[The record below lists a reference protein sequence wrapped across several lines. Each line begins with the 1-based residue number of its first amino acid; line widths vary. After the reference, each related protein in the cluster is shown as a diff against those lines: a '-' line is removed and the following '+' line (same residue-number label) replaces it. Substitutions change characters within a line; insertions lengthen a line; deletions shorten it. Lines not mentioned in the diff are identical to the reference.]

1 MSHNLDKVYVVD
13 FESNGLVS
21 EATKIWTMGIG
32 WQNKEGNWVVKSTT
46 DYNDMKKVLGN
57 PENTIVCHNLIR
69 FDVPLYE
76 KIIGEKVQA
85 SLVDSLGLSWYLY
98 PERGQAE
105 HGLAVWGEFFGV
117 PKPKIDDWDNLTVE
131 EYCHRVEEDI
141 KINIKLW
148 VKQYEYLKKIYDDP
162 KDIIRI
168 INYLNF
174 KLTCLKI
181 QEEDGILIDVEQCK
195 KNLEFLQGIETEKKS
210 LLEAAMPK
218 IPIVK
223 TVTKPKVMFKK
234 NGSLSVAGEKWF
246 AILEENNIPR
256 DYEGELNITTGYDE
270 PNAGS
275 PTQVKDWLMKL
286 GWKPILFEDG
296 RNGKVPQVRDKEKM
310 LCKSVLALR
319 EVEPAI
325 EHLEGLSVVTHR
337 AGYLKGFLE
346 KVDENGYAVAF
357 AHGFTKTLRL
367 KHAKPFV
374 NLPKPTSPYGDL
386 VRGVMIAP
394 EGSILVGSDVSSL
407 EDKMKQISIY
417 PYDPEYVEDMNRPG
431 WDAHLDIGIRSGMIS
446 QDESDFFRWYKK
458 KDRKREDLPE
468 SFKALSDEQLSEEF
482 EKVTKKRA
490 VAKTVN
496 YACTYGAGVA
506 KIAESSSLPQKDAK
520 KLHTGYWERNWS
532 VKKYAEDQKVKNV
545 EGKSWIW
552 NPITNF
558 YYFLAS
564 EKDRFSACNQSAGVR
579 VFDGYVYEM
588 IKRGVRPIFQA
599 HDEVLLRVKKEDV
612 DSTTSA
618 LKEAINKVNAQYKFP
633 VEIEIDI
640 QTGMTYA
647 DVH

>member
-1 MSHNLDKVYVVD
+1 MMNLDKVYVID
-13 FESNGLVS
+13 AESNGLVPES
-21 EATKIWTMGIG
+21 TKIWCMGIG

-46 DYNDMKKVLGN
+46 NYDDMRKVLGN
-57 PENTIVCHNLIR
+57 PENTVVCHNLIR

-76 KIIGEKVQA
+76 KHLGIKVQA

-98 PERGQAE
+98 PERGQQE
-105 HGLAVWGEFFGV
+105 HGLAVWGEYFGV

-148 VKQYEYLKKIYDDP
+148 VKQYEYLKKIYDSP
-162 KDIIRI
+162 KDIVRI

-195 KNLEFLQGIETEKKS
+195 KNLEFLQGIENEKKT

-234 NGSLSVAGEKWF
+234 DGSLSVAGNRWF
-246 AILEENNIPR
+246 ELLEENNIPR
-256 DYEGELNITTGYDE
+256 DFEGELNITTGFEE

-346 KVDENGYAVAF
+346 KVDERGYAPAM

-394 EGSILVGSDVSSL
+394 EGSVLIGSDVSSL

-431 WDAHLDIGIRSGMIS
+431 WDAHLDIGVRSGMIS

-458 KDRKREDLPE
+458 KDKKREDLPE

-599 HDEVLLRVKKEDV
+599 HDEVLLRVKDEDV
-612 DSTTSA
+612 DSTVNA
-618 LKEAINKVNAQYKFP
+618 LRESINKVNAQYKFP

-640 QTGMTYA
+640 QTGKTYA

>member
-1 MSHNLDKVYVVD
+1 MNLDKVYVID
-13 FESNGLVS
+13 AESNGLVPES
-21 EATKIWTMGIG
+21 TKIWCMGIG
-32 WQNKEGNWVVKSTT
+32 WKNKDGNWVVKSTT
-46 DYNDMKKVLGN
+46 NYDDMRNVLGN

-76 KIIGEKVQA
+76 KHLGVKVKA
-85 SLVDSLGLSWYLY
+85 NLVDSLGLSWYLY
-98 PERGQAE
+98 PERGQGE
-105 HGLAVWGEFFGV
+105 HGLAVWGEHFGV

-141 KINIKLW
+141 KINIRLW
-148 VKQYEYLKKIYDDP
+148 VKQYEYLKKIYENP
-162 KDIIRI
+162 KDIARI
-168 INYLNF
+168 ISYLNF

-181 QEEDGILIDVEQCK
+181 QEDDKILIDVEQCK
-195 KNLEFLQGIETEKKS
+195 KNLDFLQGIETEKKT

-218 IPIVK
+218 IPIIK

-234 NGSLSVAGEKWF
+234 DGSLSIAGNRWF
-246 AILEENNIPR
+246 EILEENNIAR
-256 DYEGELNITTGYDE
+256 DFEGELNITTGFEE

-310 LCKSVLALR
+310 LCKSVLAIR

-394 EGSILVGSDVSSL
+394 EGSILIGSDVSSL

-446 QDESDFFRWYKK
+446 QEESDFFRWYKK
-458 KDRKREDLPE
+458 KDKNREDLPE
-468 SFKALSDEQLSEEF
+468 IFKVYSDEELSEQF
-482 EKVTKKRA
+482 EKISKKRA

-520 KLHTGYWERNWS
+520 KLHSGYWERNWS
-532 VKKYAEDQKVKNV
+532 VKKYSEDQAVKNV

-588 IKRGVRPIFQA
+588 IKRGIRPIFQA
-599 HDEVLLRVKKEDV
+599 HDEVLLRVKNEDV
-612 DSTTSA
+612 DYTTGA
-618 LKEAINKVNAQYKFP
+618 LKEAINKVNEQYKFP
-633 VEIEIDI
+633 VDIEIDI
-640 QTGMTYA
+640 QTGMNYSA
-647 DVH
+647 VH